1 MGQLDNISLE
11 ELEEVPIIVSKS
23 THCFSCRFGFDDASK
38 SVNCFQCN
46 SYICDSI
53 PCNINDLCK
62 LCYNQEQMDSE
73 REDAKRKTQKQA
85 DKMLELSRRR
95 FGEAK
100 VGDTVLLAIPDLD
113 RGRCEFPNLTA
124 IVVEVH
130 DGGLYKLGCKTGILD
145 SFYTR
150 NQFSP
155 TQESFLTLEDVNLD
169 KVIPLRTAASEE
181 SMGGGQGF
189 FRCTCTGKCITK
201 RCKCFKADRKCN
213 SRCHNRRTCNNLD

>member
-1 MGQLDNISLE
+1 MDLRSAWDSWITSPWKNCKKFLSL
-11 ELEEVPIIVSKS
+11 S
-23 THCFSCRFGFDDASK
+23 ASPLTALAVGLALMMCPSQSITSNATPT
-38 SVNCFQCN
+38 SV
-46 SYICDSI
+46 ISI

-100 VGDTVLLAIPDLD
+100 VEDTVLLAIPDLD
-113 RGRCEFPNLTA
+113 RGRFEFPNLTA

-155 TQESFLTLEDVNLD
+155 TQESFL
-169 KVIPLRTAASEE
+169 
-181 SMGGGQGF
+181 MM
-189 FRCTCTGKCITK
+189 
-201 RCKCFKADRKCN
+201 
-213 SRCHNRRTCNNLD
+213 